1 MGSAIS
7 GGGLYYMIK
16 SGLISFKISPEN
28 PSFNK
33 IVTHSLNWLCE
44 ASETIK

>member
-1 MGSAIS
+1 MGSTIS

-16 SGLISFKISPEN
+16 SGLISFKRSPKN
-28 PSFNK
+28 PYFNK